1 MFTSEVHRALKGA
14 KIVNEKAASQ
24 STSLW
29 GLTINSL
36 RKTVLVEETDPSL
49 QHIYSEPVLFSDQ
62 LFLAAAA
69 EALYSQNGLSS
80 YATGLQQIWEL
91 GLA

>member
-1 MFTSEVHRALKGA
+1 MLRALKGT
-14 KIVNEKAASQ
+14 KIVNEKAVLQ

-36 RKTVLVEETDPSL
+36 RKTVSVEETDPSL
-49 QHIYSEPVLFSDQ
+49 QHIYSEPVPFSDQ
-62 LFLAAAA
+62 LFLAAATA

-80 YATGLQQIWEL
+80 YATGLQQMWEL